1 MRSTIL
7 NSKATERSSNN
18 FKTSLFMGKLTVIRH
33 AQASLMKADYDQL
46 SDLGHEQAA
55 LLGTH
60 LAETEVTF
68 DKVYLGTLKRH
79 RQTADHIL
87 KAFESYEKPFTSQQT
102 ELLNEHKSPKVARW
116 MLERA
121 LSGEEA
127 PYLEDLRKMIT
138 KVDASIPKR
147 QYLAIFD
154 YASYLWAKGEI
165 DATEIGIAPFEDFKS
180 RIHQA
185 LHQILE
191 ETNKGQHIAIVT
203 SGGPSAVL
211 TGKALGLNNGKIMEL
226 NSIIQNAAI
235 SEFLFSA
242 NRFSLHR
249 FNMVSHLNATHL
261 QTYV

>member
-1 MRSTIL
+1 
-7 NSKATERSSNN
+7 
-18 FKTSLFMGKLTVIRH
+18 MGKLSVIRH

-46 SDLGHEQAA
+46 SDLGHEQAT

-60 LAETEVTF
+60 LAEMDVHF

-79 RQTADHIL
+79 QQTAAHIL
-87 KAFESYEKPFTSQQT
+87 EAFKAKDKPFAMQKM
-102 ELLNEHKSPKVARW
+102 ELLNEHQSPKVAKW
-116 MLERA
+116 MLKRA
-121 LSGEEA
+121 LSDEEA
-127 PYLEDLRKMIT
+127 PHLDDLRTKIA

-154 YASYLWAKGEI
+154 YVSYLWAKGEI
-165 DATEIGIAPFEDFKS
+165 DATGIGIAHFEKFKN

-185 LHQILE
+185 LYQILE
-191 ETNKGQHIAIVT
+191 ATSKGQHIAIVT

-211 TGKALGLNNGKIMEL
+211 TGKALGLSNGKIMEL

-249 FNMVSHLNATHL
+249 FNMVSHLKEDYL